1 MGSSDATLSSPED
14 LFDKLRLRYSLR
26 MSYTKFHELTIGPKE
41 DLESF
46 AHRITKMG
54 RITASG
60 NTLGVDDKM
69 LRERF
74 MHGIDR
80 LVGDELVRRSPASLQ
95 EALRMAIVIRE
106 ETRTARR
113 PQLHAENSPNQWL
126 DQIECYLC
134 HQHGH
139 GYRRCPKSTPEQIA
153 KQKMRCDD
161 ARQKRTT
168 SGQSGNVRA
177 AK

>member
-1 MGSSDATLSSPED
+1 MFCKFSQYEPRQQLDLLIGALRGEPQDMGSSDATLSSPED

-113 PQLHAENSPNQWL
+113 PQLHAVNSPNQWL
-126 DQIECYLC
+126 DQ
-134 HQHGH
+134 
-139 GYRRCPKSTPEQIA
+139 
-153 KQKMRCDD
+153 
-161 ARQKRTT
+161 
-168 SGQSGNVRA
+168 SGNVRA